1 MTTITTAD
9 CKKFIVDFQ
18 MKNPNLERIR
28 FGLNPNDN
36 VESNPD
42 YQFIKDILVEKNWKR
57 LFKMK
62 PDPDEH
68 SNVIYVSGQMFNRFA
83 EPISQVSWNDIKYV
97 RGFDMVTADGQIAY
111 LVLEMKDGTLHL
123 GEYIGD

>member
-9 CKKFIVDFQ
+9 CRKFIVSFQ
-18 MKNPNLERIR
+18 AKNPELERIR
-28 FGLNPNDN
+28 FGLKPSDN